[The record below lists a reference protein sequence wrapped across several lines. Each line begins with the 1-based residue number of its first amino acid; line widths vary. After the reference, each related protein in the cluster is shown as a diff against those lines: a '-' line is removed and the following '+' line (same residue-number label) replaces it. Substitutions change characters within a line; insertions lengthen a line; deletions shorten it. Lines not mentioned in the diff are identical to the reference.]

1 MISAQVALGAWTIW
15 SNKAADV
22 ATAHMALGALSL
34 LFGVVLSFRLSRGVD
49 TSRFVVPDRPPVS
62 DFARI
67 A

>member
-1 MISAQVALGAWTIW
+1 
-15 SNKAADV
+15 
-22 ATAHMALGALSL
+22 MALGALSL

-49 TSRFVVPDRPPVS
+49 ASRFVVPDRPPVS